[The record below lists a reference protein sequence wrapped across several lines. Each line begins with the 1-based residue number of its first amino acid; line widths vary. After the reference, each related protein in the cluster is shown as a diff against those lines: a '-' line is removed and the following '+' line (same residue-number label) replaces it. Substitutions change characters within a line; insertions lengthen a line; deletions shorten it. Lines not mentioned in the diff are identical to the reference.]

1 MPEQKLTKREKKA
14 AAFRN
19 RKKDSGALSEA
30 NAVPESDIK
39 EDHQVSVTEQ
49 KPDRSSSKRAND
61 DAQQDKPA
69 KKKRRSR
76 GGKGNKEGGDK
87 KRFILFV
94 GNLPKDTTSQELAA
108 HFESVG
114 EVPTVRLMT
123 HKDTNEPKG
132 FAFVEFN
139 DSETLNGAL
148 ALHRSK
154 FKRKQIN
161 VELTAG
167 GGGKGQARK
176 DKLKEKNDRLQKE
189 RQANHKKGTN
199 KEPASSYANPDE

>member
-1 MPEQKLTKREKKA
+1 MPEKKLTKREKKA

-30 NAVPESDIK
+30 NAVPESDIQ
-39 EDHQVSVTEQ
+39 EDQQQVSTTEQ
-49 KPDRSSSKRAND
+49 KSDRSSTKRAND
-61 DAQQDKPA
+61 DASQDKPA

-76 GGKGNKEGGDK
+76 GGKGNNEGGDK

-94 GNLPKDTTSQELAA
+94 GNLPKDTTSQQLAA

-114 EVPTVRLMT
+114 ELPTVRLMT
-123 HKDTNEPKG
+123 HKETNEPKG
-132 FAFVEFN
+132 FAFVEFKE
-139 DSETLNGAL
+139 SETLNAAL

-154 FKRKQIN
+154 FKNKQIN

-167 GGGKGQARK
+167 GGGKSEARK
-176 DKLKEKNDRLQKE
+176 NKLKEKNDRLQKE
-189 RQANHKKGTN
+189 RQNSRKSAN
-199 KEPASSYANPDE
+199 KEPASSYANIDE

>member
-1 MPEQKLTKREKKA
+1 MPEKKLTKREKKA

-19 RKKDSGALSEA
+19 RKKESDALSEA
-30 NAVPESDIK
+30 NAVPESDVK
-39 EDHQVSVTEQ
+39 EDQPQEVSTTQQ
-49 KPDRSSSKRAND
+49 KADRSSTKRAND

-76 GGKGNKEGGDK
+76 GGKGNNDGG

-114 EVPTVRLMT
+114 ELPTVRLMT

-132 FAFVEFN
+132 FAFVEFK
-139 DSETLNGAL
+139 DSETLNVSVCGSRT
-148 ALHRSK
+148 LH
-154 FKRKQIN
+154 
-161 VELTAG
+161 LG
-167 GGGKGQARK
+167 GRGRFSFRV
-176 DKLKEKNDRLQKE
+176 LILLPTMIRLLLHCIVPSS
-189 RQANHKKGTN
+189 RRN
-199 KEPASSYANPDE
+199 KSTLN

>member
-1 MPEQKLTKREKKA
+1 MPEKKLTKREKKA

-19 RKKDSGALSEA
+19 RKKESDALSEA
-30 NAVPESDIK
+30 NAVPESDVK
-39 EDHQVSVTEQ
+39 EDQPQEVSTTQQ
-49 KPDRSSSKRAND
+49 KADRSSTKRAND

-76 GGKGNKEGGDK
+76 GGKGNNDGG

-114 EVPTVRLMT
+114 ELPTVRLMT

-132 FAFVEFN
+132 FAFVEFK
-139 DSETLNGAL
+139 DSETLNAAL

-154 FKRKQIN
+154 FKKKQIN

-167 GGGKGQARK
+167 GGGKSQARK

-189 RQANHKKGTN
+189 RLANNRKGAN